1 MNFAVTTKIDQDNER
16 RLRAALEQF
25 PLAVQD
31 AIVREGMRP
40 FLRKELAMIRALN
53 AGKLPPKQAR
63 AKVKAFKGGVLWGSV
78 AYKTAKPSDQTKELA
93 GRAKRAAYDA
103 DGVGWRSHFTELGT
117 HAWSSTL
124 ARPPRA
130 RGKGWKRG
138 LYHRGR
144 GKFIRGTLASEV
156 TARAMTPL
164 FFKSMSDAV
173 RSAVLSRNSRTNPLK
188 LVEEIS

>member
-1 MNFAVTTKIDQDNER
+1 MSFAVTTKIDTDSAR
-16 RLRAALEQF
+16 RLRIALEQF

-31 AIVREGMRP
+31 SIVREGMRP
-40 FLRKELAMIRALN
+40 FLGKELSMIRALN
-53 AGKLPPKQAR
+53 AGKLPPNQAKS
-63 AKVKAFKGGVLWGSV
+63 KVKAFKGGVLWGSV
-78 AYKTAKPSDQTKELA
+78 AYKTAKPSDSTKELA
-93 GRAKRAAYDA
+93 GRAKRAAYDS

-124 ARPPRA
+124 RRPPLA

-144 GKFIRGTLASEV
+144 GKFIRGTFASEI
-156 TARAMTPL
+156 TARAMTPV

-173 RSAVLSRNSRTNPLK
+173 RHAVLSRSTKTNPLRM
-188 LVEEIS
+188 VEEIS